1 VRNVTRVKTYDG
13 VEHEDQRAALRHLD
27 KLYGETLSHIG
38 HKLAKTD
45 GKYTKM
51 LEVLDASLAEFETL
65 LIIKRD
71 MTMENPEDE

>member
-1 VRNVTRVKTYDG
+1 MRNVTRVRTYDG
-13 VEHEDQRAALRHLD
+13 VEHEDQRAATRHLD

-51 LEVLDASLAEFETL
+51 LTVLDENLAEFETL

-71 MTMENPEDE
+71 MKMENPEDE

>member
-1 VRNVTRVKTYDG
+1 MRNVTRVKTYDG

-38 HKLAKTD
+38 HKLVKTD

-71 MTMENPEDE
+71 MTMENPENE